1 MIVFLK
7 GIVQEL
13 SPTHAVI
20 DVGGVGYYLGL
31 SLQTSQKLSIGEKIF
46 IHTQQIF
53 RDDAHL
59 IFGFASI
66 EEKELFNLLTSVS
79 GVGASSALL
88 LLSYLEIKDIA
99 NAILNADSVTLK
111 KVKGIGGK
119 TADRIIVDLRDKVQK
134 YSFDGDSTDNI
145 LNNKTKDEALSA
157 LEILGISRK
166 ISEKH
171 IDKLLKVDSSL
182 GVEYLVKQILRNIL

>member
-1 MIVFLK
+1 MIVSLK

-31 SLQTSQKLSIGEKIF
+31 SLQTSQKLFLGKEVF
-46 IHTQQIF
+46 VYTQQIF

-59 IFGFASI
+59 IFGFATV

-88 LLSYLEIKDIA
+88 LLSYLGIKDIA
-99 NAILNADSVTLK
+99 NAVLNADSVTLK
-111 KVKGIGGK
+111 KVKGIGSK
-119 TADRIIVDLRDKVQK
+119 TADRIIVDLRDKMQK
-134 YSFDGDSTDNI
+134 YSIDVNSVENI
-145 LNNKTKDEALSA
+145 LNNKTKDEAISA

-171 IDKLLKVDSSL
+171 IDKLLKTDPSAE
-182 GVEYLVKQILRNIL
+182 VEYLVKHILKNI

>member
-1 MIVFLK
+1 MIVSLK

-31 SLQTSQKLSIGEKIF
+31 SLQTSQKLFLGKEVF
-46 IHTQQIF
+46 VYTQQIF

-59 IFGFASI
+59 IFGFATV

-88 LLSYLEIKDIA
+88 LLSYLEIKNIA
-99 NAILNADSVTLK
+99 NAVLSADSVTLK
-111 KVKGIGGK
+111 KVKGIGSK
-119 TADRIIVDLRDKVQK
+119 TADRIIVDLRDKMQK
-134 YSFDGDSTDNI
+134 YSIDVNSAENI
-145 LNNKTKDEALSA
+145 LNNKTKDEAISA

-166 ISEKH
+166 ISEKS
-171 IDKLLKVDSSL
+171 IDKLLKIDPSAE
-182 GVEYLVKQILRNIL
+182 VEYLVKHILKNI

>member
-1 MIVFLK
+1 MIVSLK

-31 SLQTSQKLSIGEKIF
+31 SLQTSQKLSIGKEYF

-53 RDDAHL
+53 REDAHL
-59 IFGFASI
+59 LFGFAAV
-66 EEKELFNLLTSVS
+66 EEKEVFNLLTSVS

-88 LLSYLEIKDIA
+88 LLSYLEVKDIA
-99 NAILNADSVTLK
+99 NAILNADSITLK
-111 KVKGIGGK
+111 KVKGIGSK
-119 TADRIIVDLRDKVQK
+119 TADRIVVDLRDKMQK
-134 YSFDGDSTDNI
+134 YSIEGHHYDGV
-145 LNNKTKDEALSA
+145 LGNKSKEEALSA
-157 LEILGISRK
+157 LEVLGISRK

-171 IDKLLKVDSSL
+171 IDKLLKTDPSME
-182 GVEYLVKQILRNIL
+182 VEALVRQILRSV